1 MQYATHPMHHRPS
14 DHVPAFSLPF
24 FEILATVLFYTAND
38 EWTELELKEEE
49 KICKIYQ
56 NVTILNRFIHMKNYK
71 TNS

>member
-24 FEILATVLFYTAND
+24 FEILATVRKY
-38 EWTELELKEEE
+38 EWTGLELKEEE

-56 NVTILNRFIHMKNYK
+56 NVTILNRFINMKNYK